1 MSVSGGHHS
10 PSIVHEGDD
19 IKSMDFGIYQMLTT
33 FDRTEA
39 NSSLP
44 YCILYFGDHVLH
56 HLFPTLDQTLLPQL
70 RGILEKTCKEFDV
83 DYVRYGTVESFLG
96 LLKQIARTEARSLKD
111 INMNENDFKK

>member
-19 IKSMDFGIYQMLTT
+19 IKSMDFGIYQLLTT
-33 FDRTEA
+33 FDRTEV

-44 YCILYFGDHVLH
+44 TCILFFGDHVLH

-83 DYVRYGTVESFLG
+83 EYVKYGTVESFLG
-96 LLKQIARTEARSLKD
+96 LLKQIARTEAKSIKD
-111 INMNENDFKK
+111 VNMNE